1 MFSVAI
7 DGPAGAGKSTIAK
20 KVAKDLSI
28 IYVDTG
34 AMYRAVAYFVWK
46 KGFDC
51 KNSEQ
56 VCSCLPE
63 IKLEIQYSE
72 EFGQKIILNGED
84 VSAEIRLPEVSNAV
98 ASVSAISEV
107 RAFLLEQ
114 QRSLAKSQSLVMDGR
129 DIATVVLPNADV
141 KIFLTASPEVR
152 AQRRFLEYQQKGI
165 EISFETVLEDVIQR
179 DFKDTHRDIAPLKQA
194 DDAIL
199 VDSSQLS
206 FEETVEKIKS
216 IISEKIK

>member
-34 AMYRAVAYFVWK
+34 AMYRAVAYFVLK

-51 KNSEQ
+51 TNPEQ
-56 VCSCLPE
+56 VCSCLSE
-63 IKLEIQYSE
+63 IKLEIEYSE
-72 EFGQKIILNGED
+72 EFGQKIILNGKD
-84 VSAEIRLPEVSNAV
+84 ISTEIRLPEVSNAV
-98 ASVSAISEV
+98 ANVSAITEV
-107 RAFLLEQ
+107 REFLLEQ

-152 AQRRFLEYQQKGI
+152 AKRRLLDYQQKGI
-165 EISFETVLEDVIQR
+165 ETSFEKVLEDVIQR
-179 DFKDTHRDIAPLKQA
+179 DFKDCNRAVAPLRQA

-206 FEETVEKIKS
+206 FDETVEKIKS
-216 IISEKIK
+216 IIHEKI